1 MDSPLSLLVNNV
13 FNTIVAKDIEKT
25 MGFFH
30 HNAEFID
37 PHYPVVTMKGIKQI
51 REGFLWGFRGVKSFQ
66 FEQLNYFENKT
77 ATSASIEFATTL
89 ILKNGKQLNYQQV
102 FIIET
107 HDNKISRCQAYETY
121 GPHGMLK
128 FMLIITR
135 LINKIRRV

>member
-1 MDSPLSLLVNNV
+1 MNSPLSLLVNNV
-13 FNTIVAKDIEKT
+13 FNTIVSKDIEKT
-25 MGFFH
+25 MVFFH
-30 HNAEFID
+30 KDAEFID
-37 PHYPVVTMKGIKQI
+37 PHYPVVTKQGAKQI
-51 REGFLWGFRGVKSFQ
+51 REGFLWGFGGVKSFQ

-89 ILKNGKQLNYQQV
+89 VLNNGKQLNYRQV

-128 FMLIITR
+128 FILIMTR
-135 LINKIRRV
+135 LMNKIRRV

>member
-1 MDSPLSLLVNNV
+1 MDSPLSLLVNKV
-13 FNTIVAKDIEKT
+13 FKSITAKDIEET
-25 MGFFH
+25 ISFFH
-30 HNAEFID
+30 NDAEFID

-51 REGFLWGFRGVKSFQ
+51 REGFLWGFEGVKSFQ

-89 ILKNGKQLNYQQV
+89 VLKNGKQLNYQQV

-121 GPHGMLK
+121 GPHGILK
-128 FMLIITR
+128 LMLITTR
-135 LINKIRRV
+135 LMNRIRRV